1 MRCQWLDVWG
11 WANLSVWRDELRV
24 DATGCGSACANRGGG
39 ALACGVRPKWSLPSL
54 VRPPIMRSVMGYH
67 RESVAVAAAPVAP
80 TGEQPWQAPAH
91 LVLLVA
97 FRRAPQRS
105 VIDCLAQRGL
115 RTIWIDGLQSLDSVA
130 DQVVP
135 DAIVY
140 DAQADVA
147 PLPLALWQLRRRFS
161 GPLLVIDGSTEE
173 VDEIMALELGA
184 DAHMAHPITPR
195 RLRARLEALLRRHGG
210 AATLQ
215 ADGPGDAAPDLP
227 SGWRLD
233 PVHNQLLRGEQQ
245 VALTG
250 GQAHLLRCLAQ
261 HAGRVVPRAELHEQ
275 VCAPDSELRAR
286 SVDVYVHRLRQRLNA
301 AGVRDLTIEAVRGR
315 GFVLRGAASDSAVA
329 PRARRD
335 GVAAYLNS

>member
-1 MRCQWLDVWG
+1 M
-11 WANLSVWRDELRV
+11 
-24 DATGCGSACANRGGG
+24 
-39 ALACGVRPKWSLPSL
+39 
-54 VRPPIMRSVMGYH
+54 MRSVMGYH
-67 RESVAVAAAPVAP
+67 RESLAVVAAPVAA

-105 VIDCLAQRGL
+105 VVDCLAQRGV
-115 RTIWIDGLQSLDSVA
+115 RCIWIDGLQGLHSVA

-147 PLPLALWQLRRRFS
+147 PLPLALSQLRRHFS
-161 GPLLVIDGSTEE
+161 GPLLVIDGSTDE

-210 AATLQ
+210 SAPLHN
-215 ADGPGDAAPDLP
+215 DRPGDAAPDLP

-233 PVHNQLLRGEQQ
+233 PVHNQLLRGEQRI
-245 VALTG
+245 ALSA

-275 VCAPDSELRAR
+275 VCAPDSALRAR
-286 SVDVYVHRLRQRLNA
+286 SVDVYVHRLRQRLGA

-315 GFVLRGAASDSAVA
+315 GFVLRGAAPAAASE
-329 PRARRD
+329 PRPRRD